1 MERSN
6 TWVTVAG
13 HSELARA
20 VNDTVDGLSDRDR
33 EVLELAYRH
42 GLDSIELAEVLGVT
56 LATATTL
63 VCRLRQ
69 YVGAALLLSGTTVF
83 IPAPGWLRT
92 RTLNRVRL
100 PG

>member
-1 MERSN
+1 MERPN
-6 TWVTVAG
+6 TWVTLAG

-20 VNDTVDGLSDRDR
+20 VNDAVDGLSDRDR
-33 EVLELAYRH
+33 EVLELTYRH
-42 GLDSIELAEVLGVT
+42 GLDSTELAEVLGLP

-69 YVGAALLLSGTTVF
+69 YVGPAMLLSGTTVF